1 LSRCVLEMR
10 KIFMNITILA
20 TSGVESRSH
29 GLFLMDRTIEEKP
42 SPNLERSTFAH
53 LPPPR
58 RCWYHRHYEI
68 SSVLI
73 VERAADT
80 LRANLY

>member
-1 LSRCVLEMR
+1 MR
-10 KIFMNITILA
+10 RIFMNITILA

-58 RCWYHRHYEI
+58 RC
-68 SSVLI
+68 
-73 VERAADT
+73 
-80 LRANLY
+80 